1 MGAGSDSEEEERKSK
16 KRAAAA
22 TKKLKAKLD
31 QEAADAGFPNP
42 NWHELAFLKAMK
54 AKRKADAARTK

>member
-22 TKKLKAKLD
+22 KKKAKLD
-31 QEAADAGFPNP
+31 QEAEDAGFPDP
-42 NWHELAFLKAMK
+42 NWLELAFLKAMK
-54 AKRKADAARTK
+54 AKRKADATRTK